1 MKKAIYLLPLVLFLI
16 ISCNSDDDA
25 GSGGVSYD
33 GTYTLTAYNVTPE
46 ADANG
51 DGNATT
57 NQINEID
64 CFNSN
69 RLSLSEGINA
79 TLIDGTAGIDI
90 SGSSP
95 TIVCNAVTTT
105 EGAYTVEG
113 TNLEFAFF
121 GPDGFT
127 DYINYTIS
135 GNTLIRVINNGSIL
149 TYDASGDAV
158 SVTGTIELIYTRQ

>member
-1 MKKAIYLLPLVLFLI
+1 MKKIFYLLALFLFLVV
-16 ISCNSDDDA
+16 SCNSDDDS
-25 GSGGVSYD
+25 GSGSVSYD
-33 GTYTLTAYNVTPE
+33 GTYVLTAYNVTPT

-57 NQINEID
+57 NQMSEID

-79 TLIDGTAGIDI
+79 VLIDRTAGIDI

-121 GPDGFT
+121 GSDGFT

-135 GNTLIRVINNGSIL
+135 GNSLTRVINNGSIL

-158 SVTGTIELIYTRQ
+158 SISGTIELVYTRQ